1 MIGMLEVQHL
11 DVFYGAVHAVR
22 DVSLTVREGEFVAV
36 IGANGAGKTTLLRTI
51 SGLKRPAGGLIQFE
65 GVAVT
70 NLSPDRIVRLGIAH
84 CPEGRRV
91 WPFLTVRENL
101 LLGAFCRKDA
111 RGIRE
116 DLERVW
122 NYFPRLRERQRQ
134 LAGTLSGGEQQMLA
148 IGRALM
154 ARPRLLMLDE
164 PSLGLAPVVVQGV
177 AEIIKRINEDGTAVL
192 LVEQNANMALR
203 LASRTYVLEI
213 GKVVREGPSAD
224 LAQDES
230 IKAAYLGGG
239 VARTG

>member
-1 MIGMLEVQHL
+1 VIGMLEVQHL

>member
-224 LAQDES
+224 LARDES

>member
-1 MIGMLEVQHL
+1 VIGMLEVQHL

-239 VARTG
+239 VARAG